1 MADIREDIEL
11 LIDCAG
17 DPNGY
22 LSEPKLSELRYTME
36 ALLTQNELLLSAHVA
51 ISKGV
56 GAYSQDQL
64 TNAGNTI
71 DSMMK
76 IADKAIADCNE

>member
-1 MADIREDIEL
+1 MVDHAKNLRSTRADMIGTDGEEHYWECHAAATRIDL
-11 LIDCAG
+11 LE
-17 DPNGY
+17 
-22 LSEPKLSELRYTME
+22 S
-36 ALLTQNELLLSAHVA
+36 ALKE

-71 DSMMK
+71 DSIVK
-76 IADKAIADCNE
+76 IADKAIADCKESK

>member
-1 MADIREDIEL
+1 MRTMADIREQI
-11 LIDCAG
+11 A
-17 DPNGY
+17 
-22 LSEPKLSELRYTME
+22 ELRHKQGYGGNARVANTLE
-36 ALLTQNELLLSAHVA
+36 SLLAQNELLLSAHVA

-71 DSMMK
+71 DSIVK
-76 IADKAIADCNE
+76 IADKAIADCND

>member
-1 MADIREDIEL
+1 MVDIRKQ
-11 LIDCAG
+11 
-17 DPNGY
+17 N
-22 LSEPKLSELRYTME
+22 KHLREYPLYRLGAIASCKE
-36 ALLTQNELLLSAHVA
+36 AANTLESLLTRNELLESALKE

-71 DSMMK
+71 DSMVK
-76 IADKAIADCNE
+76 IADKAIADCDG

>member
-1 MADIREDIEL
+1 MSDIREDIEL

-17 DPNGY
+17 DPDGH
-22 LSEPKLSELRYTME
+22 LTEPKLSELRYTME

-56 GAYSQDQL
+56 GTYSQDQL

-71 DSMMK
+71 DSMVK
-76 IADKAIADCNE
+76 IADKAIADCDG

>member
-1 MADIREDIEL
+1 MADKSALEHDFELATRLRDEAVSDLYTANIR
-11 LIDCAG
+11 
-17 DPNGY
+17 
-22 LSEPKLSELRYTME
+22 
-36 ALLTQNELLLSAHVA
+36 NELLELALKE

-71 DSMMK
+71 DSIVK
-76 IADKAIADCNE
+76 IADKAIADCDG

>member
-1 MADIREDIEL
+1 MVDILKQI
-11 LIDCAG
+11 
-17 DPNGY
+17 
-22 LSEPKLSELRYTME
+22 KHLRAYPLYSLGANASCKE
-36 ALLTQNELLLSAHVA
+36 AANTLESLLTRNGLLESALKE

-64 TNAGNTI
+64 THAGNTI
-71 DSMMK
+71 DSMVK